1 MVQTSTGL
9 FLWNAARYEAFFA
22 RPRRKSPAKTN
33 NHFGMRL
40 LHATR
45 AIRMRSAPLIEIF
58 SLIDQ
63 RKDLSKENRFARAII
78 LTHVPVIPL
87 GAPA

>member
-1 MVQTSTGL
+1 
-9 FLWNAARYEAFFA
+9 
-22 RPRRKSPAKTN
+22 
-33 NHFGMRL
+33 MRL